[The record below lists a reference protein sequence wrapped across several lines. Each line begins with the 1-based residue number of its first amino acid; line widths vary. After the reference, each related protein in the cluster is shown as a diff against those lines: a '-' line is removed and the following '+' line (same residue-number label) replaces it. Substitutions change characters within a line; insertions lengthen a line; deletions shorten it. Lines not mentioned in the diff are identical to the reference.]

1 MRPSDIGASSSGG
14 TRGIDPME
22 NYSPE
27 DYDRLMKSYEGKT
40 QKFRDG
46 GSLERPNRNK
56 KVDRSLLDQGAITP
70 IRMLTAAMMNRRD
83 RKEDRKYQESLKDMG
98 MFEDGGG
105 RANVSSS
112 KDKMYMAP
120 PKDMREKFRDKREK
134 FRDGGSVRGHK
145 SSQMSGTGFSGT
157 F

>member
-1 MRPSDIGASSSGG
+1 MAKRP
-14 TRGIDPME
+14 
-22 NYSPE
+22 
-27 DYDRLMKSYEGKT
+27 
-40 QKFRDG
+40 
-46 GSLERPNRNK
+46 RNK
-56 KVDRSLLDQGAITP
+56 KVDTSIIEQGGVTP
-70 IRMLTAAMMNRRD
+70 IRALTAALMNRSD

-120 PKDMREKFRDKREK
+120 PKDMRKK
-134 FRDGGSVRGHK
+134 FRDGGPVRGHK
-145 SSQMSGTGFSGT
+145 SVQTSGTGFSGT